1 MVRRSNHESGFS
13 TGKPYVFEGK
23 NGKRVATDQY
33 VVCQYGTVKKEYQF
47 QFLSNQR
54 FTDVSPRSRLH
65 VSIHH

>member
-1 MVRRSNHESGFS
+1 MKVSNRMPGFS

-33 VVCQYGTVKKEYQF
+33 VICQHGTVKKEYQF

-54 FTDVSPRSRLH
+54 FTDVSLCSRPH
-65 VSIHH
+65 VASHH